1 MSDSE
6 IIKDAM
12 SRFPET
18 FGLRAFPGETFRISE
33 GASYLS
39 QWGKAESLQLYTQ
52 RLCEDGVWKDFAKGD
67 EAELRRNVVK
77 LG

>member
-1 MSDSE
+1 MTNAE

-18 FGLRAFPGETFRISE
+18 FGLRAFPGDTFRISE
-33 GASYLS
+33 SASYLS
-39 QWGKAESLQLYTQ
+39 QWGDPDSLQLYTQ
-52 RLCEDGVWKDFAKGD
+52 RLCEDGKWHDFAKGD